1 MGIKEKDSEILK
13 DDVFLQE
20 AALYYLF
27 DSDLEYLDD
36 IDLHDIILQ
45 YKYDKGL
52 LDPEDDESEAWDE
65 NDDDYKPKP

>member
-1 MGIKEKDSEILK
+1 MLK
-13 DDVFLQE
+13 DDVFLQQ

-45 YKYDKGL
+45 YKYKYDEGL
-52 LDPEDDESEAWDE
+52 LDPEDDEPEAWDE
-65 NDDDYKPKP
+65 DDDDYKAKP